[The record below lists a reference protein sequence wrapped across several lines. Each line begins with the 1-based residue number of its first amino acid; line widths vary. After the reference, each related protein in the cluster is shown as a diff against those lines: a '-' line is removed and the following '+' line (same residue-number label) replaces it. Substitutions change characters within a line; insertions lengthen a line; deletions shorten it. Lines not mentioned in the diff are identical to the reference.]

1 MGVRDLMGTRQAIEP
16 QPIDLK
22 NRTDVVLDGAS
33 RRLHRLDKYPAK
45 MIPHMARF
53 LIERVSEPG
62 DTVLDPFCGTGT
74 VVREAVA
81 LSRNAVGLD
90 VNPLA
95 TLLTRVKVGRYSGD
109 LLERQLAELLELFRT
124 ETTTCSLIFPNAE
137 YWFTP
142 ATLRKLGV
150 IRAIVDRLPQQLP
163 SPYPEFWRAV
173 LASIVRQSS
182 RADTRGPKPFISK
195 RARQSRV
202 GKHFDPFKLFASAA
216 HTRIELLAGSH
227 DNLSGC
233 HSEVIHGNAKSLP
246 INIRTTRVDAVVTSP
261 PYLNAQDYYRSC
273 KLELWIVGLL
283 GSNANQDWARDELI
297 GSDRIPI
304 DRSLFDVPMLSP
316 TSMAARESLVSV
328 NPKSACVLTRY
339 TLDMANV
346 LSQIAQV
353 LRPGGH
359 CAMVSG
365 DNTLSGMPVRT
376 HQIITELALSLGFRL
391 KHHYVDAIRDRWVPP
406 SRNGHN
412 GMILNDHIQIFQSP
426 SAIRDAPI

>member
-1 MGVRDLMGTRQAIEP
+1 MMGCSQTIDP
-16 QPIDLK
+16 QPINLK
-22 NRTDVVLDGAS
+22 YRSGVMLDGVS

-74 VVREAVA
+74 VVREAIA
-81 LSRNAVGLD
+81 LTRNAIGLD
-90 VNPLA
+90 ANPLA
-95 TLLTRVKVGRYSGD
+95 TLFTRAKVGCYSRV
-109 LLERQLAELLELFRT
+109 LLEQQLAELLESFKA
-124 ETTTCSLIFPNAE
+124 ETTTHVLTFPNAE

-142 ATLRKLGV
+142 ATLRKLGI
-150 IRAIVDRLPQQLP
+150 IRSTLDCLSQQLP
-163 SPYPEFWRAV
+163 GPYPDFWRAV

-182 RADTRGPKPFISK
+182 RADTRGPKPFIS
-195 RARQSRV
+195 RHARESRV

-216 HTRIELLAGSH
+216 EARIELLTGKGS
-227 DNLSGC
+227 NLGYC
-233 HSEVIHGNAKSLP
+233 HAEVIDGNAKKLP
-246 INIRTTRVDAVVTSP
+246 ISMSSTRVDAVVTSP

-283 GSNANQDWARDELI
+283 GLDANKKWARDDLI

-304 DRSLFDVPMLSP
+304 DRHLFDLPMPSP
-316 TSMAARESLVSV
+316 TSQAARASLVSI

-339 TLDMANV
+339 TLDMATV
-346 LSQIAQV
+346 LSQIRQV
-353 LRPGGH
+353 LKPGGH
-359 CAMVSG
+359 FALVSG
-365 DNTLSGMPVRT
+365 DNTLSSIPILT
-376 HQIITELALSLGFRL
+376 HDIITELALSLGFQL

-412 GMILNDHIQIFQSP
+412 GMILNDHIQIFQTP
-426 SAIRDAPI
+426 